1 MPEGQCGLWG
11 QAILSV
17 DIRGKVI
24 GWKYSKGFII
34 AARKREDG
42 QVEVVLGEHGNTS
55 ISTRIMSICRT
66 LIGQT

>member
-1 MPEGQCGLWG
+1 
-11 QAILSV
+11 
-17 DIRGKVI
+17 VI

-42 QVEVVLGEHGNTS
+42 QVEVVLGERGNTS